1 MEDPRSASVTD
12 VVADTVEPSTTE
24 APSGPSDRA
33 LTGAAMA
40 IVAAASLVTLAFAL
54 RLGLVLDDIALY
66 GLANR
71 EQLWDPSYLLIN
83 WQGHLQPL
91 GIATS
96 WLAARL
102 FGLNALGYSL
112 VVAAGVAW
120 ALWLVYSLSRRIVG
134 KSWLALLPLLLLA
147 TSYAVLGATVWWSN
161 ALLTTPLIIIS
172 LVSARRLIPEAA
184 PGLDPDQDLSGG
196 TVGAGNVAAPDSRT
210 VPILI
215 ALQLLALLFCERAV
229 LIPLVL
235 FAVAVAWEPARLGV
249 SIRSVWRRWRTLWIA
264 ECAILAVY
272 VCLYLLRGN
281 PTGTPGLT
289 TIGAAQLG
297 QLPSHLGHGLFE
309 ALPTS
314 FFGGPINTIVPITA
328 LPPDWFQTFA
338 ILAFAAMIVA
348 GLIVS
353 RTSRRMQIVALG
365 YAALTIAGLVLGG
378 RAVAWGGLFVWQ
390 LRYYAEAA
398 VWLAIALAA
407 TLAAVRTQSRTWRP
421 TWRRV
426 AAVGLGLLV
435 LVSAVC
441 WTVTLRN
448 LWRQAGE
455 ITAAPA
461 NAPWRSYLSAADKLP
476 AGSELVDLPVDE
488 VPLDLIASL
497 TGRPLWQSEAY
508 GRLLPNI
515 DYTDGPATLIRYL
528 PDQRAFYTTDVV
540 GPSATPTPPA
550 CVTPDHPTTTITLS
564 SRLFRLRHFVHA
576 TGTGPAPSHLR
587 VQLDD
592 APGGTLRLGGT
603 QTSSYTWVTGETDTV
618 TLTLENGPGAC
629 ITTLTIG
636 PAEPRQRLT
645 R

>member
-1 MEDPRSASVTD
+1 MEDPKSAP
-12 VVADTVEPSTTE
+12 VADPVTGAIEDSPSTGS
-24 APSGPSDRA
+24 SGPSDRVLSVA
-33 LTGAAMA
+33 ATGV
-40 IVAAASLVTLAFAL
+40 VAAATLVTLVFGL

-71 EQLWDPSYLLIN
+71 EQIWNPSYLLIN

-91 GIATS
+91 GIAFS
-96 WLAARL
+96 WLAARA
-102 FGLNALGYSL
+102 FGLDSFGYSL
-112 VVAAGVAW
+112 LAAAGAAW
-120 ALWLVYSLSRRIVG
+120 ALWLVFTLSRRVVG
-134 KSWLALLPLLLLA
+134 KSWLALVPVLLLA

-161 ALLTTPLIIIS
+161 ALLTTPLMIIS
-172 LVSARRLIPEAA
+172 LLSVRRMIPGQE
-184 PGLDPDQDLSGG
+184 GGKDP
-196 TVGAGNVAAPDSRT
+196 
-210 VPILI
+210 VPTLLG
-215 ALQLLALLFCERAV
+215 LQLLALLFCERAV
-229 LIPLVL
+229 LIPLLL
-235 FAVAVAWEPARLGV
+235 FSVAVAWEPARLGA
-249 SIRSVWRRWRTLWIA
+249 SIRSVWMRWRTLWLA
-264 ECAILAVY
+264 EAAILAVY
-272 VCLYLLRGN
+272 VSLYLLRGN

-297 QLPSHLGHGLFE
+297 KLPSHLGHGLGQ

-314 FFGGPINTIVPITA
+314 FFGGPIATIVPITA

-338 ILAFAAMIVA
+338 IVTFAAMVVA

-353 RTSRRMQIVALG
+353 RRSRRMQIIALG
-365 YAALTIAGLVLGG
+365 YAALTITGLVLGG

-407 TLAAVRTQSRTWRP
+407 TLAAVRLRSRSWQP
-421 TWRRV
+421 TGRRL
-426 AAVGLGLLV
+426 AAVGLCLLI

-461 NAPWRSYLSAADKLP
+461 NAPWRSYLKAADKLP
-476 AGSELVDLPVDE
+476 AGSQLLNLPADE

-497 TGRPLWQSEAY
+497 TGRPLSQSEAY

-528 PDQRAFYTTDVV
+528 PDQGGFYATDVV
-540 GPSATPTPPA
+540 GPSATPKPPA
-550 CVTPDHPTTTITLS
+550 CVTPANPTTTVTLT
-564 SRLFRLRHFVHA
+564 SRLYRLRHFVHA
-576 TGTGPAPSHLR
+576 TGTGPASSQIR

-592 APGGTLRLGGT
+592 APGGTLRLGGN
-603 QTSSYTWVTGETDTV
+603 QTTSYTWVTGETDTV

-645 R
+645 P